1 MPRYTVYDSSADPP
15 AEPRAHLAA
24 LDGLRFLAAM
34 HIVLFHTLHLSWLR
48 PVTWGSTST
57 SLFFI
62 LSGFVLAYAY
72 AAQAGG
78 LRVPVR
84 VFWRRRFA
92 RLYPLAVLTQ
102 LAVIPFVWHH
112 YPPDERVPRAAA
124 VLTGVQGWFPR
135 FADSFNSPGWSLSVL
150 AFCYLLFPALAR
162 VLRGWSTGRL
172 AWALAAAW
180 IACLLPTAAA
190 LLAGAD
196 EYWRSA
202 VHHNPL
208 SRLPEF
214 VFGVVLARLF
224 VSLPPARV
232 PRGMAAGALAL
243 LTAALVL
250 LPAGAYPLAHNG
262 LLAPLHGW
270 LIVALAAGGGALAR
284 GFAVRPLRVMGRA
297 SYAVFLLHVPL
308 YSWVMMPLAPTLTR
322 MPLPVRMAGYAGY
335 LALTIVVSWAAQRWI
350 ADPIARAIDGR
361 RGSPVLRAASAT
373 SARPAAL
380 ARSSPR
386 DG

>member
-1 MPRYTVYDSSADPP
+1 MPRYTVYAPSADLSS
-15 AEPRAHLAA
+15 EPRAHLAA
-24 LDGLRFLAAM
+24 LDGLRFVAAM

-72 AAQAGG
+72 SAEAGG

-112 YPPDERVPRAAA
+112 YPPGERVPRAAA
-124 VLTGVQGWFPR
+124 VLTGLQGWFPR
-135 FADSFNSPGWSLSVL
+135 YADSFNSPGWSLSVL

-162 VLRGWSTGRL
+162 VLGGWSARRL
-172 AWALAAAW
+172 VWALTAAW
-180 IACLLPTAAA
+180 MACLLPTAAA

-196 EYWRSA
+196 DYWRSA

-224 VSLPPARV
+224 VSVPPARV
-232 PRGMAAGALAL
+232 PRGMTGFALAL
-243 LTAALVL
+243 LGAALVL

-262 LLAPLHGW
+262 LLAPLHGL

-284 GFAVRPLRVMGRA
+284 GFAVQPLRVMGRA
-297 SYAVFLLHVPL
+297 SYAVFLLHVPI
-308 YSWVMMPLAPTLTR
+308 YSWVMFPLAPTLTR
-322 MPLPVRMAGYAGY
+322 MPLPVRIAGYAGY
-335 LALTIVVSWAAQRWI
+335 LALTIVASWAAQRWI
-350 ADPIARAIDGR
+350 ADPVARAIDGR
-361 RGSPVLRAASAT
+361 RGATAPRAKSAT
-373 SARPAAL
+373 PPRPSSL
-380 ARSSPR
+380 ATSPAE